1 MKWVRLLTTL
11 IKIFKILGNIFTKD
25 NNTYF
30 YCQLQK
36 DTSKEKEKEKEK
48 EKDDVKKDEKVI
60 NDKQFPIFTI
70 FQAISIQ
77 FPDKGTAQELREK

>member
-1 MKWVRLLTTL
+1 MSV
-11 IKIFKILGNIFTKD
+11 
-25 NNTYF
+25 
-30 YCQLQK
+30 LQK
-36 DTSKEKEKEKEK
+36 EASKEKEKDKVVSKEG
-48 EKDDVKKDEKVI
+48 DKKAL